1 MTLAM
6 MSLQVQFM
14 QVYYDKDTMEGL
26 TETEIPDMQSDV
38 CTVDI
43 NTDTKFEFPH
53 FFSLSV
59 IKPPPIFNM
68 VSRKLLVWQS
78 LFSKI
83 IHYSRACF
91 RKNPFKSIPHCIK
104 NKLWDFIYPFWTFKN
119 FVHKRASTV
128 SGIKYSQ
135 VTNCQ
140 CCKKIQ
146 VTYWI

>member
-53 FFSLSV
+53 FLSLSV
-59 IKPPPIFNM
+59 IKPPHF
-68 VSRKLLVWQS
+68 
-78 LFSKI
+78 
-83 IHYSRACF
+83 
-91 RKNPFKSIPHCIK
+91 
-104 NKLWDFIYPFWTFKN
+104 
-119 FVHKRASTV
+119 
-128 SGIKYSQ
+128 
-135 VTNCQ
+135 
-140 CCKKIQ
+140 
-146 VTYWI
+146 